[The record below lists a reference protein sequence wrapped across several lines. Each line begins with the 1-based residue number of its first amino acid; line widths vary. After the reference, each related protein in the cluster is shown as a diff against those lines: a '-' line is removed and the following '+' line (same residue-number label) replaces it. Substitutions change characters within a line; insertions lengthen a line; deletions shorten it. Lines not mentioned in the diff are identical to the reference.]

1 MKRRRTGTREAP
13 EKPSDDTD
21 MQVDDPVPA
30 PVISEV
36 TAIQDVPKWQ
46 ETTEAS
52 FGGIVA
58 IRFTQPIAFDTDT
71 PVSSLAT
78 GFIVDAQRGII
89 LTNRHVVGSG
99 PFVGEAVMHDHE

>member
-1 MKRRRTGTREAP
+1 MHI
-13 EKPSDDTD
+13 DDVVT
-21 MQVDDPVPA
+21 V
-30 PVISEV
+30 PVIGKV

-58 IRFTQPIAFDTDT
+58 IRFTQPIAFDTDS
-71 PVSSLAT
+71 PLCSLAT

-89 LTNRHVVGSG
+89 LTNRHVVGTG
-99 PFVGEAVMHDHE
+99 PFVGEAVMHDHEVVEVQALY